1 MSRRRCR
8 PWSHQWFLRLDDWR
22 VMCTE
27 CTAVKTDRRH
37 RPMHLAGRVLIDPT
51 TIKETIVNYRDTLER
66 LAWTTI
72 AAVLGVLAETQL
84 DAGIWWVPLFA
95 AAVNWLTL
103 LARKKVAALP
113 NPGAGLPG
121 LPVE

>member
-1 MSRRRCR
+1 
-8 PWSHQWFLRLDDWR
+8 
-22 VMCTE
+22 MCTE
-27 CTAVKTDRRH
+27 CTAIKTERRYRAAH
-37 RPMHLAGRVLIDPT
+37 FGRVIIDPT
-51 TIKETIVNYRDTLER
+51 MIKEHIVNYRDTLER
-66 LAWTTI
+66 LVWTLL
-72 AAVLGVLAETQL
+72 AAGLGVLAETQL